1 MNKYDLAVSPGSTK
15 DNKTGGWRT
24 FRPVFDCEKCIA
36 CGNCERVCPEGVC
49 FVVDAKPDKENRGAK
64 NLHPTTSSK
73 EGGEKDIMNAI
84 WTIAKDAAFARKNVQ
99 SERLGWRGRRNR
111 RIFTN

>member
-73 EGGEKDIMNAI
+73 EGGRKGYYECDLDYCKGCGICAKECPVGAIRMEREEK
-84 WTIAKDAAFARKNVQ
+84 
-99 SERLGWRGRRNR
+99 
-111 RIFTN
+111 